1 MYIPK
6 HLLWRPRMSR
16 AALGK
21 PGVKCGSLR
30 CRAPVAAQQRSSAPG
45 RFELHGRGAL
55 RRAVSSREVRARSN
69 MSSFA
74 RWNQPL
80 MPIALHNSG
89 QNRLQIKMAK
99 AWAASR
105 ERSLDGCPGVA
116 KGMSTA
122 SDAYVDFPRQSAGFW
137 ARLRLQQ
144 VLVSA
149 LVVPPR
155 DHLWPPNPQP
165 YTCHRP

>member
-1 MYIPK
+1 
-6 HLLWRPRMSR
+6 
-16 AALGK
+16 
-21 PGVKCGSLR
+21 
-30 CRAPVAAQQRSSAPG
+30 
-45 RFELHGRGAL
+45 
-55 RRAVSSREVRARSN
+55 
-69 MSSFA
+69 
-74 RWNQPL
+74 

>member
-1 MYIPK
+1 MG
-6 HLLWRPRMSR
+6 
-16 AALGK
+16 AA
-21 PGVKCGSLR
+21 R
-30 CRAPVAAQQRSSAPG
+30 CVAADARPVEPLPASG
-45 RFELHGRGAL
+45 RFELSSAASSQ
-55 RRAVSSREVRARSN
+55 RAVSSRAAVNGGSKSTFDTPLALLQTRA
-69 MSSFA
+69 
-74 RWNQPL
+74 QKPL
-80 MPIALHNSG
+80 G
-89 QNRLQIKMAK
+89 QSVLLKAKMRK
-99 AWAASR
+99 RAASR
-105 ERSLDGCPGVA
+105 ERSFDGCPGVA